1 MLVADGVV
9 ATGRRGGERDGR
21 CLCPTLSQV
30 AVRALQQL
38 LSMGAA
44 GGAQGLAAVCER
56 LPDPSEEAI
65 EEAGLP
71 PFEGG
76 PGLLCQIVPDC
87 ARLADSTCF
96 PPAAGL
102 HGRT

>member
-1 MLVADGVV
+1 MQTVAGQCN
-9 ATGRRGGERDGR
+9 AMNTARSASI
-21 CLCPTLSQV
+21 LLLHTAFTLAPFLPQV

-44 GGAQGLAAVCER
+44 GGAQGLAAVCDR

-71 PFEGG
+71 SFEGG
-76 PGLLCQIVPDC
+76 PGLLCQTAPNC
-87 ARLADSTCF
+87 
-96 PPAAGL
+96 
-102 HGRT
+102 